1 MLTQKQKL
9 AIYREIS
16 GVRAQDLIARLSALH
31 RLAGSREILAAMNII
46 REEFEAAGLEQVRL
60 ERFPIDEDHSYWTWD
75 TPYIWEEED
84 AHLAIVA
91 PESERKLI
99 ARFSETPISLLGGST
114 STGPGGWE
122 GELVDVGRGETPE
135 DYARPG
141 RRVRGRMVLAHGNS
155 FLVHQQAVARRGAA
169 GVLLAQDPAA
179 DPDHPDKITASGVF
193 LSAAREHPFFGF
205 AISQRQLALL
215 RNALHRLG
223 KKNRTLRLAAA
234 VRARFRTGQFRALSG
249 LIRGTERSR
258 EELILVAHICHPKPS
273 ANDNA
278 SGCALLAEMA
288 RTLRILQRN
297 RALPKFRRSLRFLVL
312 PEWRG
317 TVPWLHRHRR
327 QTRNM
332 LAVVSLDMVGE
343 DQAACGSTLMV
354 GSTHGV
360 QQHFSGELLARAF
373 RWIDT
378 RNGPSKLRKDSLFRW
393 KTEPYFGGTD
403 HMPFVDPTIGVPG
416 LYAGNL
422 PDHFWHTSEDT
433 LDKTDPN
440 TLERVGTASLIFAYD
455 LLNLTERERESV
467 LAETYLS
474 ASRRLAAVGQEL
486 VEKTHAFVPETKKG
500 LSSWHRFC
508 KDHHQHQGKIDHE
521 LEVES
526 GVLSSCADG
535 LRGRSRRIL
544 RGIAGEFGELLGWQ
558 AAEIHGLLQEAYDRV
573 LDRHRIDGS
582 RLRRRKSALER
593 RADGLVPERTFPGPL
608 PMTRLMDRAAR
619 KDRRWL
625 AEMIVTLYKQHLLE
639 IPFFYIDGRRT
650 ALEVKEK
657 LEHEYGPVDLE
668 IFMEYLHVLRRA
680 RLVRLRKAREG
691 GL

>member
-16 GVRAQDLIARLSALH
+16 GIRAQDIITKLTEFH
-31 RLAGSREILAAMNII
+31 RLAGSREILKAMNII
-46 REEFEAAGLEQVRL
+46 RELFEDAGLEQVRM
-60 ERFPIDEDHSYWTWD
+60 EHFPIDGDHSYWTWD
-75 TPYIWEEED
+75 VPCIWEEGD

-99 ARFSETPISLLGGST
+99 VRFSEMPISLLGGST
-114 STGPGGWE
+114 STGPDGWE
-122 GELVDVGRGETPE
+122 GELVDVGRGETSE
-135 DYARPG
+135 DYARAG
-141 RRVRGRMVLAHGNS
+141 RRVRGRLVLAHGNS
-155 FLVHQQAVARRGAA
+155 LLVHQQAVARRGAA
-169 GVLLAQDPAA
+169 GILLAQDPAA

-205 AISQRQLALL
+205 ALSLRQLALL
-215 RNALHRLG
+215 RSALSRLD
-223 KKNRTLRLAAA
+223 KKNKTLRLAAA
-234 VRARFRTGQFRALSG
+234 VRAGFRTGQFRALSG
-249 LIRGTERSR
+249 LIRGTEHPR

-288 RTLRILQRN
+288 RTLRVLQRN
-297 RALPKFRRSLRFLVL
+297 RTLPKFRRSLRFLVL

-327 QTRNM
+327 QAGNM

-360 QQHFSGELLARAF
+360 QQHFSGELMARAV
-373 RWIDT
+373 RWVAA

-416 LYAGNL
+416 LYLGNL

-433 LDKTDPN
+433 PDKTDPN
-440 TLERVGTASLIFAYD
+440 TLERVGAGSLIFAYD
-455 LLNLTERERESV
+455 LLNLTVGERESV
-467 LAETYLS
+467 LSETYLA

-486 VEKTHAFVPETKKG
+486 VETTHAFVPENTKG

-508 KDHHQHQGKIDHE
+508 KDHHRRQGKIDHE
-521 LEVES
+521 LEVE
-526 GVLSSCADG
+526 GAVLSSCADG
-535 LRGRSRRIL
+535 LRGRDRRIL
-544 RGIAGEFGELLGWQ
+544 SGMAMEFGDLLGWQ

-573 LDRHRIDGS
+573 LDHHRIDGS

-593 RADGLVPERTFPGPL
+593 RADGLIPERIFEGPF
-608 PMTRLMDRAAR
+608 PMTRLLDKAAR

-625 AEMIVTLYKQHLLE
+625 AEMFISLYKQHLLE

-650 ALEVKEK
+650 ALKVQEK
-657 LEHEYGPVDLE
+657 LAHEYGQVDLE
-668 IFMEYLHVLRRA
+668 IFMEYLEVLRRA
-680 RLVRLRKAREG
+680 RLVRLRKVKKS
-691 GL
+691 

>member
-1 MLTQKQKL
+1 MLTEEQKR

-16 GVRAQDLIARLSALH
+16 GTRAQDIIGRLAQFH

-46 REEFEAAGLEQVRL
+46 REEFEAARLEQVRM
-60 ERFPIDEDHSYWTWD
+60 EHFPIDGDHSYWTWD
-75 TPYIWEEED
+75 TPCIWEERD
-84 AHLAIVA
+84 AHLAIVS

-114 STGPGGWE
+114 STGPDGWE
-122 GELVDVGRGETPE
+122 GELVDVGRGENPE
-135 DYARPG
+135 EYARAG
-141 RRVRGRMVLAHGNS
+141 RRVRGRLVLAHGNS
-155 FLVHQQAVARRGAA
+155 LLVHQQAVARRGAA
-169 GVLLAQDPAA
+169 GMLLARDPAA
-179 DPDHPDKITASGVF
+179 DPDHPDTITASGVF

-205 AISQRQLALL
+205 AISQRQLAML
-215 RNALHRLG
+215 RSALARLD
-223 KKNRTLRLAAA
+223 KKNKTLRLAAA
-234 VRARFRTGQFRALSG
+234 VRAEYRTGQFRALSG
-249 LIRGTERSR
+249 LIRGTEHPR

-288 RTLRILQRN
+288 RTLRVLQRT
-297 RALPKFRRSLRFLVL
+297 RALPRFRRSLRFLVL

-327 QTRNM
+327 QAGNM

-343 DQAACGSTLMV
+343 DQAVCGSTLMV

-360 QQHFSGELLARAF
+360 QQHFSGELLDRAVRWVAARGEPA
-373 RWIDT
+373 
-378 RNGPSKLRKDSLFRW
+378 KLRKNTLFRW
-393 KTEPYFGGTD
+393 KSEPYFGGTD

-416 LYAGNL
+416 LYMGNL

-433 LDKTDPN
+433 PDKTDPN
-440 TLERVGTASLIFAYD
+440 TLERVGTASLIFTYD
-455 LLNLTERERESV
+455 LLNLTDRDRESV

-474 ASRRLAAVGQEL
+474 ASRRLAAAGREL
-486 VEKTHAFVPETKKG
+486 VEKTHTYVPQTTKG
-500 LSSWHRFC
+500 LSSWHRFR
-508 KDHHQHQGKIDHE
+508 KDHHQRQGKIAHE
-521 LEVES
+521 LEVEMA
-526 GVLSSCADG
+526 VLSSCADG

-544 RGIAGEFGELLGWQ
+544 KGLAMEFGELLGWQ
-558 AAEIHGLLQEAYDRV
+558 AAEILGLLQEAYDRV

-593 RADGLVPERTFPGPL
+593 RADGLVPERIFAGPF
-608 PMTRLMDRAAR
+608 PMTRLFDKAAR

-657 LEHEYGPVDLE
+657 LEHEYGPMDLE
-668 IFMEYLHVLRRA
+668 IFMEYLQVLRRA
-680 RLVRLRKAREG
+680 RLIRLRKARAS
-691 GL
+691 